1 MSSFK
6 GYKTY
11 AVCAIAIVYAL
22 SAFATGHIDGNTMMQ
37 TIMAALGGASMRH
50 AL

>member
-1 MSSFK
+1 MNIFK

-11 AVCAIAIVYAL
+11 AICALGVIYAL

-37 TIMAALGGASMRH
+37 TIMVSLGAASMRG